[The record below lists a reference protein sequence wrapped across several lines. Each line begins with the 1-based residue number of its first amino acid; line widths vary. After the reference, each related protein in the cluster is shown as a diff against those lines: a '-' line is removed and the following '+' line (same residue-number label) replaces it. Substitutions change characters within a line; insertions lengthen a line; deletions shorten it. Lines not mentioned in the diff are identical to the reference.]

1 MVSATKVIVVNRRA
15 TTAKYGTAGWTK
27 IRAALTALIAADR
40 GRSLGTKVLAIDS
53 SADAAKVGVAPIATS
68 TAANAAAVKRFVDGV
83 ATRLTPDYI
92 MLLGSADLLPQ
103 AELDNPLWNGNPDD
117 DADPVVPSDLPYA
130 CDGPLVRDIS
140 AYRGPTRVVSRLP
153 DLVGAAD
160 PAFLVGLLHTA
171 THWKTLDAPRPLAV
185 LAVSTLTWRRSTTT
199 SVSLIGGA
207 AGPVHT
213 CPTDG
218 PSWTKAQL
226 DAPLVF
232 VNCHGGEFDPT
243 WYGEKFAHQATLPH
257 AIEAGRLTSVVR
269 GGTVVA
275 AECCYTTMH
284 WNPSAAGGQAGV
296 AATWLGQGAYAV
308 FGAST
313 TAYGPASGNGYAD
326 VIARMFLETVVAGGS
341 VGRAALTARQRFV
354 QSASP
359 LGPTDLKTLGQFE
372 LWGDPSIHPVAP
384 VAAGPVAA
392 AAASHS
398 AGSVAAGIGPRRR
411 ALESIGRALDET
423 VATTGAARSRAGI
436 TRDRMSA
443 ISGVD
448 LRDARIQTFDVDTGP
463 TAPISAQT
471 YHVAFAGRAG
481 RRSLVIVSTRP
492 GERPEVS
499 RLETK

>member
-1 MVSATKVIVVNRRA
+1 
-15 TTAKYGTAGWTK
+15 
-27 IRAALTALIAADR
+27 
-40 GRSLGTKVLAIDS
+40 
-53 SADAAKVGVAPIATS
+53 
-68 TAANAAAVKRFVDGV
+68 
-83 ATRLTPDYI
+83 
-92 MLLGSADLLPQ
+92 
-103 AELDNPLWNGNPDD
+103 
-117 DADPVVPSDLPYA
+117 
-130 CDGPLVRDIS
+130 
-140 AYRGPTRVVSRLP
+140 
-153 DLVGAAD
+153 
-160 PAFLVGLLHTA
+160 
-171 THWKTLDAPRPLAV
+171 
-185 LAVSTLTWRRSTTT
+185 
-199 SVSLIGGA
+199 LIGGA

-257 AIEAGRLTSVVR
+257 AMEAGRLTSVVR
-269 GGTVVA
+269 DGTVVA

-284 WNPSAAGGQAGV
+284 WNPSAANGQPGV

-308 FGAST
+308 FGSST

-326 VIARMFLETVVAGGS
+326 VIARMFLEAVLAGGS
-341 VGRAALTARQRFV
+341 VGRAALTARQRFI

-372 LWGDPSIHPVAP
+372 LWGDPSIHPIAP
-384 VAAGPVAA
+384 VAAGPPHAAAVAA
-392 AAASHS
+392 HV
-398 AGSVAAGIGPRRR
+398 AGAMAPGIAPRRR
-411 ALESIGRALDET
+411 AMESIGRALEET
-423 VATTGAARSRAGI
+423 VATTGVARSRAGI
-436 TRDRMSA
+436 SRDRMSA

-448 LRDARIQTFDVDTGP
+448 LSEARIQTFDVDTGP

-471 YHVAFAGRAG
+471 YHIAFTGRPR

-492 GERPEVS
+492 GEQPEVS